1 MRVASISLGVLVLAS
16 ALGAQQ
22 QPAAPAVRPRT
33 AAEDMQLFSQVFN
46 QIRINHPD
54 SLEAH
59 RLFLAAIQAMVQATD
74 PFSAVIPSARLE
86 PGKAELWA
94 RDRLVQ
100 VPIIF
105 DFIGG
110 SAVVHGVAAG
120 TRASRQGILPGDE
133 LIRVNGRP
141 MSAEST
147 FELDVMLAGAPGS
160 TVTLGFERRRVDG
173 SWIKYERVVKRERVD
188 GESAVPVAMMVDDS
202 TGYIRITTF
211 AHESVA
217 SELRAAVQ
225 RLERDGMGRLVL
237 DLRDNG
243 GGIVDEASRIAGE
256 FLPAGAMVYSSSG
269 RRASAVDTGRVSHSV
284 FRATRRY
291 PIVLMINAGSAS
303 ASELVAG
310 ALQDHDRATIVGAP
324 SFGKSL
330 MMQYFP
336 LSDGSLLFLTIGHVR
351 TPCGRVIQRG
361 YRGLTVRNYY
371 RLAEAERDTAG
382 LPTCKSSAGRVL
394 YGGGGI
400 FPDVRLAPPPR
411 PPEWIR
417 RAEELDVPLLWV
429 AGYVAEHDAEL
440 GTQARFV
447 AAPQLPASALTT
459 FRALARAQGVSVP
472 ADTSDDAVLQR
483 YLVPW
488 VAYAK
493 WGSAAAYQADARL
506 DTDIAEA
513 MKHFGVVERA
523 VRR

>member
-1 MRVASISLGVLVLAS
+1 MRMKSIVLAGS
-16 ALGAQQ
+16 LLASVLGAQQ
-22 QPAAPAVRPRT
+22 RPAAPPVRPRT

-59 RLFLAAIQAMVQATD
+59 RLFMAAIQAMVQATD
-74 PFSAVIPSARLE
+74 PFSAVIPAARLE

-94 RDRLVQ
+94 RDRLVR
-100 VPIIF
+100 VPVVF

-133 LIRVNGRP
+133 LVRVDGRP
-141 MSAEST
+141 MSAESA

-160 TVTLGFERRRVDG
+160 TVALGFERRRVDG
-173 SWIKYERVVKRERVD
+173 TWMKYERVVRRERID
-188 GESAVPVAMMVDDS
+188 GVTAVPVAMMVDDT

-211 AHESVA
+211 AHEDVA
-217 SELRAAVQ
+217 SELRSAVQ
-225 RLERDGMGRLVL
+225 RLERDGMRRLVL

-243 GGIVDEASRIAGE
+243 GGFVDEAAKIAGE
-256 FLPAGAMVYSSSG
+256 FLPARSTVYTSNG
-269 RRASAVDTGRVSHSV
+269 RRTSAVDTGRVSNSF
-284 FRATRRY
+284 FRESRRY
-291 PIVLMINAGSAS
+291 PMVLMINAGSAS

-336 LSDGSLLFLTIGHVR
+336 MADGSLLYLTIGHVR
-351 TPCGRVIQRG
+351 TPCGRQVQRS
-361 YRGLTVRNYY
+361 YRDLTVRNYY

-382 LPTCKSSAGRVL
+382 LPTCRSSSGRVL

-400 FPDVRLAPPPR
+400 FPDVRLAPAER
-411 PPEWIR
+411 PPVWIR

-429 AGYVAEHDAEL
+429 AGYVTEHEAEL
-440 GTQARFV
+440 GPQARFLS
-447 AAPQLPASALTT
+447 APRLPASALTT

-472 ADTSDDAVLQR
+472 TDSSDDAALHR

-493 WGSAAAYQADARL
+493 WGVVAAYQAEAHF

-513 MKHFGVVERA
+513 IKHFGVVERA
-523 VRR
+523 IRR